1 LKRGVCCPEFVT
13 LLVFHP
19 PGVVKFSRICITPLR
34 DGASDFELFFTHIVC
49 LTAHRLVQLGNIP
62 AVFDSG
68 IKQKMNDTL

>member
-1 LKRGVCCPEFVT
+1 VDEIAWFIMNTIEMKQARW
-13 LLVFHP
+13 
-19 PGVVKFSRICITPLR
+19 KISRPLR